1 MTQPLL
7 QTPSSVADGR
17 KIWLVAAFPSM
28 TSTLWSL
35 PSRLV
40 IDDAYALWDH
50 IRATIRDAATTSL
63 DIAAAPVISPR
74 EIDYLFFFLAAGFF
88 AAAFFAGF
96 FALAF
101 MVFVLPL

>member
-1 MTQPLL
+1 M
-7 QTPSSVADGR
+7 
-17 KIWLVAAFPSM
+17 
-28 TSTLWSL
+28 
-35 PSRLV
+35 
-40 IDDAYALWDH
+40 
-50 IRATIRDAATTSL
+50 